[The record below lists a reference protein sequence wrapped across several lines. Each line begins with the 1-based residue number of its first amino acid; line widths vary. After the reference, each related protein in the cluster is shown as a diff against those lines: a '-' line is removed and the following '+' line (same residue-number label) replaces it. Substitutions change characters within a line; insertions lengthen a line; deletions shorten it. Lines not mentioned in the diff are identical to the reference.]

1 MNLDKIDRKI
11 LAMVRDA
18 GVAGTPIPHVRQW
31 LRAQKLVAR
40 GLLLEGQDKFM
51 RQMASGEVRVTYKM
65 RFYISKTGAAA
76 LEEVK

>member
-1 MNLDKIDRKI
+1 MNLDKTDRKI

-18 GVAGTPIPHVRQW
+18 GCDGTPIPHIGQW

-40 GLLLEGQDKFM
+40 GLLLEGQDKFVC
-51 RQMASGEVRVTYKM
+51 QMVSGEVRVTYKM